1 MSGEILLVVILA
13 GIVAL
18 VLAYDYFSGKYLK
31 RQFNE
36 TMAMVAIGEPELYE
50 AIKDMSQS
58 NAELVLWYHYDL
70 NKQKPYLTMWAE
82 MCNR

>member
-1 MSGEILLVVILA
+1 MSGEIIMCLVIA
-13 GIVAL
+13 GIVAFG
-18 VLAYDYFSGKYLK
+18 LAYDYFADKYIK
-31 RQFNE
+31 RQFSE

-58 NAELVLWYHYDL
+58 EAEMVLWYHYDL